1 MKAFFC
7 NKNTQSDCLKKFN
20 SSFTVNKAV
29 KNSIFSCKRRKESF
43 NQQNSDVRYILDG
56 VCELL
61 GFHNKDFLRRSCT
74 EKCHA

>member
-7 NKNTQSDCLKKFN
+7 NKTTQSECLRKFN

-29 KNSIFSCKRRKESF
+29 NNSIFSCKRRKESF
-43 NQQNSDVRYILDG
+43 HLQNADVKYILDG

-61 GFHNKDFLRRSCT
+61 GYYNT
-74 EKCHA
+74 